1 MCKCV
6 HFTPFWIE
14 NMKIVTFWVSRLQ
27 FLSIVFFQLQALVVN
42 ILCFAD
48 RRSIA
53 PKGKVSSSLMLGVV
67 SFLLAAE
74 KGITASKLTFIIW
87 PGGPN
92 EWFLINAKASL
103 RKTWHCWF
111 MICDTCFH
119 DKRFFTI
126 TREENKKKK
135 SCLQKPGDELNKTN
149 LKLLINCGSDLPHL
163 FRNSRNADVIRRHIH
178 SKKIIIRRHTFKWK
192 SQNLEL
198 NEISKS
204 SQSIVLLLGPVKV
217 FEKVLL
223 N

>member
-1 MCKCV
+1 MRSFHSFFEWKTCKLSRFS
-6 HFTPFWIE
+6 HR
-14 NMKIVTFWVSRLQ
+14 TF
-27 FLSIVFFQLQALVVN
+27 FSIVFSQLQALVVN
-42 ILCFAD
+42 ILCFGD
-48 RRSIA
+48 RLAIA
-53 PKGKVSSSLMLGVV
+53 PKRKVSSSLMLGVV
-67 SFLLAAE
+67 SFLLAVE

-92 EWFLINAKASL
+92 EWFLINAKASP
-103 RKTWHCWF
+103 RKKWHCWF

-126 TREENKKKK
+126 MRAENKKKK

-178 SKKIIIRRHTFKWK
+178 SKKIIRRHTFKWE
-192 SQNLEL
+192 SLNLEL

-204 SQSIVLLLGPVKV
+204 CQSIVLLLDPVKV